1 MRISDWS
8 SDVCSS
14 DLVDRGDRAE
24 RQARR
29 PVRHAV
35 RRKIAF
41 MTQHVGGQFQTRL
54 RNAVEMNR
62 RRAIAGNVVDI
73 EKQPADQRTNRY
85 GAKQAARLI
94 DLQRQTGRASWRERV
109 GQYV

>member
-1 MRISDWS
+1 MWCRVALICMSWWTFFFFKQKTAYEMRISDWS

-14 DLVDRGDRAE
+14 DL
-24 RQARR
+24 
-29 PVRHAV
+29 AV

-73 EKQPADQRTNRY
+73 EKQPADRRT
-85 GAKQAARLI
+85 KI
-94 DLQRQTGRASWRERV
+94 GRASCRERV
-109 GQYV
+109 CQYV